1 MQIIITPSD
10 LIIRCIFD
18 KYKKFCIY
26 DKTEEDIKQFVEEN
40 NPLSLSEQDAYA
52 IGLLKIIETDN
63 LIHRFNENILDIL
76 QIKSNIIQD
85 ELFINKNIILKE
97 IETYMLKFPTYFK
110 APFNYKV
117 ALEDLIKY
125 ISEMNK
131 KIEKLEVITVKQ
143 KEKVFNYYKSLDIK
157 KCLNI

>member
-1 MQIIITPSD
+1 
-10 LIIRCIFD
+10 
-18 KYKKFCIY
+18 
-26 DKTEEDIKQFVEEN
+26 
-40 NPLSLSEQDAYA
+40 
-52 IGLLKIIETDN
+52 
-63 LIHRFNENILDIL
+63 
-76 QIKSNIIQD
+76 
-85 ELFINKNIILKE
+85 
-97 IETYMLKFPTYFK
+97 MLKFPTYFK